1 MTQQEFISLTERE
14 VFAEMLRNINELFG
28 QSKSAS
34 LFISLFSSVRCKIVL
49 QQYNDLSVASKKMQ
63 LDDLVNSVTTNM
75 EGNDIVFR
83 FFYKDEKHLKHL
95 HKVSVKYHMYFTYQY
110 FKHVHSLMSLTTST
124 AHQAAMFRL
133 VANKEHPFYLIDLM
147 NLNKSDNQFI
157 GLIAAELFVKYLLLQ
172 DGKEIS
178 TGLKIVID
186 KFIGTYDESSY
197 NLKPKE
203 KEELSKANLE
213 NQSELLAYA
222 SSYIQ

>member
-1 MTQQEFISLTERE
+1 
-14 VFAEMLRNINELFG
+14 
-28 QSKSAS
+28 
-34 LFISLFSSVRCKIVL
+34 
-49 QQYNDLSVASKKMQ
+49 
-63 LDDLVNSVTTNM
+63 
-75 EGNDIVFR
+75 
-83 FFYKDEKHLKHL
+83 
-95 HKVSVKYHMYFTYQY
+95 
-110 FKHVHSLMSLTTST
+110 
-124 AHQAAMFRL
+124 
-133 VANKEHPFYLIDLM
+133 M

-178 TGLKIVID
+178 TGLRIVID

>member
-1 MTQQEFISLTERE
+1 MDFTAIVRSKPMQKISELDFGDQLFWPYIINFIETPED
-14 VFAEMLRNINELFG
+14 AI
-28 QSKSAS
+28 
-34 LFISLFSSVRCKIVL
+34 
-49 QQYNDLSVASKKMQ
+49 
-63 LDDLVNSVTTNM
+63 
-75 EGNDIVFR
+75 
-83 FFYKDEKHLKHL
+83 
-95 HKVSVKYHMYFTYQY
+95 
-110 FKHVHSLMSLTTST
+110 
-124 AHQAAMFRL
+124 
-133 VANKEHPFYLIDLM
+133 YLIDLM

-178 TGLKIVID
+178 TGLRIVID